1 VNTLEIVVI
10 AIVAVLA
17 LLALGGAIAQR
28 RRMHAT
34 EAQFRA
40 RVEQANHDLAQA
52 HAADNG
58 WAPERV
64 EAAARAAFAER
75 APGQEITQIALVQVI
90 DKPGIEE
97 DEAIFHVETAAGAQ
111 RITLGRAGDDWVA
124 R

>member
-1 VNTLEIVVI
+1 VNTLEIVVVV
-10 AIVAVLA
+10 IVAVLA

-28 RRMHAT
+28 RRMRAT
-34 EAQFRA
+34 EAQFRE
-40 RVEQANHDLAQA
+40 RVEQANHDLAAA

-64 EAAARAAFAER
+64 EAAARAAFAQR
-75 APGQEITQIALVQVI
+75 SPGEDITEIALVQVI
-90 DKPGIEE
+90 DKPGTDE
-97 DEAIFHVETAAGAQ
+97 DEAVFHVQTASGAQ